1 MLTIRGD
8 SMINAGILD
17 GDNVIV
23 RKQETAQNGDIVI
36 AMTAEDEAT
45 CKRFYKEKTFS
56 VCSLKTTCSNQ
67 SS

>member
-1 MLTIRGD
+1 
-8 SMINAGILD
+8 MINAGILD

-45 CKRFYKEKTFS
+45 CKRFYKKKTFS